1 MPTLHFPARSLSSP
15 TEPGRT
21 LHESMRS
28 MGHVLDYACGGN
40 ALCGTCCVLVV
51 EGDEHLSDAQPA
63 EAGRLAELDVGPPH
77 RLACQARIVAGA
89 GAGDGD
95 ITVVAC

>member
-1 MPTLHFPARSLSSP
+1 
-15 TEPGRT
+15 
-21 LHESMRS
+21 

-51 EGDEHLSDAQPA
+51 EGEEHLSEAQPA
-63 EAGRLAELDVGPPH
+63 EAHRLAELDLGPAH
-77 RLACQARIVAGA
+77 RLACQARIVEGDEAGA